1 MEIWKPVIDAEGYE
15 ISSLGNVRSI
25 DRAKMMPNRFGGM
38 NLRRFKGKPI
48 KTHKFPNGYIGV
60 MLGRGR
66 CRLVHRL
73 LSAAFV
79 DGDTTM
85 QVNHKNG
92 VRDDNRFENLEWV
105 SCGDN
110 HRHSYKSLQRKT
122 HAWTN
127 RVEVDGMVFQSQN
140 AAARHLGVHGA
151 SVASALIHGHKVC
164 GKTVR
169 LINEESNHATRNT

>member
-1 MEIWKPVIDAEGYE
+1 MEIWKPVIDVDGYE
-15 ISSLGNVRSI
+15 ISNLGNVRSV
-25 DRAKMMPNRFGGM
+25 DRAKMMPNQYGGM

-48 KTHKFPNGYIGV
+48 KAHKFPNGYVGV
-60 MLGRGR
+60 VLGRGK

-73 LSAAFV
+73 VAAAFI
-79 DGDTTM
+79 DGDATK

-92 VRDDNRFENLEWV
+92 IRDDNRAENLEWV
-105 SCGDN
+105 SCSEN

-127 RVEVDGMVFQSQN
+127 RVEVDGVVFPSQN

-164 GKTVR
+164 GKTVK
-169 LINEESNHATRNT
+169 LIKGESNHAAPNT